1 MVIKHLVDMHSSLA
15 VTSARQQHLYPIP
28 NTPFETVPKK
38 LRQQLK
44 CGFKAFLDTDCIENI
59 VETGEIA
66 HFEKCHLFPLCFPKF

>member
-38 LRQQLK
+38 LQ
-44 CGFKAFLDTDCIENI
+44 TTIEMW
-59 VETGEIA
+59 
-66 HFEKCHLFPLCFPKF
+66 L